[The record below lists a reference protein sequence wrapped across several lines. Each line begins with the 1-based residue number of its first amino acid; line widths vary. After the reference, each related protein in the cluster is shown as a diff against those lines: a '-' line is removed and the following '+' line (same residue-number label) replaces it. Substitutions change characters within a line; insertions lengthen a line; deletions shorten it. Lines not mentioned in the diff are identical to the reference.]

1 MDHVSARIDDN
12 GAKTK
17 KLWLKQGFKG
27 LFVNKQSFQGID
39 LKKPGTKTKLNL
51 NYRG

>member
-1 MDHVSARIDDN
+1 MSVRIAEN

-27 LFVNKQSFQGID
+27 LFAKDLNFQGLA

-51 NYRG
+51 TREG

>member
-1 MDHVSARIDDN
+1 MSARIDEN

-17 KLWLKQGFKG
+17 KLCLKQGSKD
-27 LFVNKQSFQGID
+27 LFTIDLNFQGIA
-39 LKKPGTKTKLNL
+39 LKKPETKMRLNL